1 MSPLWI
7 LVLLGL
13 VAVATVAVVA
23 LRLMRRRALNR
34 WLIPYLTQS
43 ARRPA
48 RRSGP
53 VHVLLAIADHY
64 EPQWGG
70 ADAETARHR
79 VEAWVK
85 NYPGLFGGFRDAD
98 GRPPRHTFFFP
109 IDEYDPEH
117 LDALARLCRQG
128 YGEIEIHHHHDHD
141 TAEALRER
149 LLFFKALFNER
160 HGVLPRDRRTGA
172 LAYGFVHGNWALDNS
187 RPDGRYCGVNNELD
201 VLRETGCYADF
212 TLPSAPD
219 PSQVRKINSLYYA
232 VDDPERPGSH
242 ETGVDVGAGPPPDQ
256 ALLLI
261 QGPLVLDWR
270 RRKWG
275 LVPRV
280 ENGCLQANQPARIDR
295 LDAWLKAR
303 IQVPTRPDW
312 VFVKLYTHGAPEDNQ
327 RALLGESMVQ
337 FHHDLARRAAEDPDF
352 HVHYVSAR
360 EMFNLVKAAE
370 AGWSGTVA
378 EARDYLLVWD
388 DARAASSP
396 APVTVAEFKGVN
408 S

>member
-1 MSPLWI
+1 MNPLPV
-7 LVLLGL
+7 LVL
-13 VAVATVAVVA
+13 VVVVTGAA
-23 LRLMRRRALNR
+23 LLLRAARRRALDR
-34 WLIPYLTQS
+34 WLVSYLVQA
-43 ARRPA
+43 ARRPG
-48 RRSGP
+48 RRRGP
-53 VHVLLAIADHY
+53 VHVLLCIADHY
-64 EPQWGG
+64 EPRWGG
-70 ADAETARHR
+70 ADAETARRR
-79 VEAWVK
+79 VESWVQD
-85 NYPGLFGGFRDAD
+85 YPRLFGGFRDSD

-117 LDALARLCRQG
+117 LDALAGLCRQG

-149 LLFFKALFNER
+149 LQDFKALFAER
-160 HGVLPRDRRTGA
+160 HGLLPRDRRTGA

-187 RPDGRYCGVNNELD
+187 RPDGRHCGVNNELD

-212 TLPSAPD
+212 TLPSAPN

-232 VDDPERPGSH
+232 VDDPDRPGSH
-242 ETGVDVGAGPPPDQ
+242 ETGVDVGAGPPPDD

-270 RRKWG
+270 RRKG
-275 LVPRV
+275 ALLPFPRV
-280 ENGCLQANQPARIDR
+280 ENGCLQSNQPAHIDR
-295 LDAWLKAR
+295 LDAWLRAR
-303 IQVPTRPDW
+303 VQVPTRPDW
-312 VFVKLYTHGAPEDNQ
+312 VFVKLYTHGTPEVNQ
-327 RALLGESMVQ
+327 QVLLGEPMVQ
-337 FHHDLARRAAEDPDF
+337 FHRELAGRAAADPDF

-388 DARAASSP
+388 GARAASSP
-396 APVTVAEFKGVN
+396 APVAAAQFKGEN
-408 S
+408 

>member
-1 MSPLWI
+1 MNLL
-7 LVLLGL
+7 LVLVL
-13 VAVATVAVVA
+13 VVVATVAA
-23 LRLMRRRALNR
+23 LLLRAARRRALDR
-34 WLIPYLTQS
+34 WLIPYLVRAS
-43 ARRPA
+43 WFSRR
-48 RRSGP
+48 RRGGP
-53 VHVLLAIADHY
+53 VHLLLCIADHY

-70 ADAETARHR
+70 VDAETARRR
-79 VEAWVK
+79 VEAWVQD
-85 NYPGLFGGFRDAD
+85 YPRLFGGFRDSD
-98 GRPPRHTFFFP
+98 GQPPRHTFFFP

-117 LDALARLCRQG
+117 LDALAGLCRQG

-141 TAEALRER
+141 TADALRER
-149 LLFFKALFNER
+149 LLDFKALFAER
-160 HGVLPRDRRTGA
+160 HGLLPSDRRTGA
-172 LAYGFVHGNWALDNS
+172 LAFGFVHGNWALDNS
-187 RPDGRYCGVNNELD
+187 RPDGRWCGVNNELD

-232 VDDPERPGSH
+232 VDDPDRPRSH
-242 ETGVDVGAGPPPDQ
+242 ETGVDVGAGPPPDD

-270 RRKWG
+270 RRTWG
-275 LVPRV
+275 LFPLPRV
-280 ENGCLQANQPARIDR
+280 ENGCLQSNQPAHIDR
-295 LDAWLKAR
+295 LDTWLKAR

-312 VFVKLYTHGAPEDNQ
+312 VFVKLYTHGAPEANQ
-327 RALLGESMVQ
+327 RVLLGEPMVQ
-337 FHHDLARRAAEDPDF
+337 FHRDLARRAADDPDF

-388 DARAASSP
+388 GARAAS
-396 APVTVAEFKGVN
+396 VATAEIKGVKR
-408 S
+408 